1 MLTAPQNK
9 SRNSTLS
16 RLYAF
21 TLIEL
26 LVVIAIIAILAAMLL
41 PALAKA
47 KGKAQAIAC
56 LSNTKQIMVG
66 WLLFTG
72 DHEDTVPSK
81 IYPNSLD
88 WIGSADNYDEKKL
101 VNPNAPD
108 NAQLGDYIKS
118 PGVYKCPADKF
129 AAPGTPGTRVATIA
143 ANAYLGG
150 SVTVNMPAQG
160 IFLGRIYKTS
170 GVKKISNLVKP
181 GPVMTFVVLDEH
193 PDSIDDALFHHIPGY
208 SLGNAAFR
216 NMPGIQHYGGGGN
229 FTYADGHSEIH
240 KWKDNRTKKPVN
252 YQKFPPASPPTG
264 WLSSDNEDYVWISER
279 IPYE

>member
-1 MLTAPQNK
+1 MLNA
-9 SRNSTLS
+9 RH
-16 RLYAF
+16 AF

-66 WLLFTG
+66 WLLYTG
-72 DHEDTVPSK
+72 DNEDTMPVK
-81 IYPNSLD
+81 FYANALD
-88 WIGSADNYDEKKL
+88 WLGSADNYDTAKL
-101 VNPNAPD
+101 VDPNTVGG
-108 NAQLGDYIKS
+108 LGNYIKS

-143 ANAYLGG
+143 ANAHLGG
-150 SVTVNMPAQG
+150 TSVTVTDPAQG
-160 IFLGRIYKTS
+160 TFMGRKYKTS
-170 GVKKISNLVKP
+170 GFKKLSSLVKP

-193 PDSIDDALFHHIPGY
+193 PDSIDDVLFHHIPGF

-252 YQKFPPASPPTG
+252 YQKFPTISPWP
-264 WLSSDNEDYVWISER
+264 SSDNEDYVWISER